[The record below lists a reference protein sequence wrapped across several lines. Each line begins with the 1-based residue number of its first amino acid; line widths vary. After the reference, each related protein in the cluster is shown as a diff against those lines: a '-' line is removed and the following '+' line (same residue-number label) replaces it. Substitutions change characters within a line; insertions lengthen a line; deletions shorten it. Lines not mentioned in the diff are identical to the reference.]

1 MKLSWR
7 VELVQL
13 AIMAGMF
20 TVAAW
25 AWPQVPD
32 RLPVHRNLQGAV
44 DRYGG
49 KFEGLLLLPLV
60 TLGLYLLLRFVSLI
74 DPGRLNYQN
83 FRKAYNAIRIAL
95 VLFMALMYGLM
106 IYSAFGNQGNTT
118 TVILLAMGAL
128 FIVLGNFM
136 GKIRPNWFV
145 GVRTPWTLSSKLSWD
160 KTHRLAG
167 WLFVLMGALFF
178 LLHWCKPR
186 GCSLWYS
193 RSTRCASCG
202 WWCTP
207 TRCTAVIRTE
217 PRRPRRCRE
226 TNDWFAAKWAN

>member
-20 TVAAW
+20 AVAAW

-32 RLPVHRNLQGAV
+32 RLPVHWNLQGEV

-49 KFEGLLLLPLV
+49 KFEGLLLLPFV
-60 TLGLYLLLRFVSLI
+60 TLGLYLLLLFVPLI

-95 VLFMALMYGLM
+95 VLFMALIYGLL

-167 WLFVLMGALFF
+167 WLFVLMGGLFVLLALVQTTWMFIVVF
-178 LLHWCKPR
+178 TINALCILWMVLYSYLVYR
-186 GCSLWYS
+186 GD
-193 RSTRCASCG
+193 
-202 WWCTP
+202 P
-207 TRCTAVIRTE
+207 DRTS
-217 PRRPRRCRE
+217 P
-226 TNDWFAAKWAN
+226 AATLPGNE